1 VFTNSYEM
9 MFTLSFT
16 IARHLAAGHNYSSY
30 FLLFG
35 NFPTGYVRLKFMQT
49 RRKQFARDLYL
60 VAITAALAAA
70 ALSPVIYALAFQPPR
85 PVLTVSRIALD
96 EPAETP
102 MPFRIGET
110 LNYDVAWSAF
120 SSAATIQL
128 CVPEH
133 RQILG
138 SRTWH
143 FRASAHTLSPLR
155 SFLTVDDQLDSYT
168 DAATFESR
176 QYEMYLHEMGKKDDQ
191 ILHFSIAGQVQI
203 NGAPTVVVSPGTL
216 DPLGALYR
224 LRQVNWQR
232 TSEFRAPVFDGDDLV
247 EMRAHREVA
256 NEIVAVNAGNFSA
269 TRIAVHGYQKGEE
282 IKQEGLSIYF
292 ANDAA
297 RTPILLEAE
306 IPLGSV
312 RIELSSASH

>member
-1 VFTNSYEM
+1 MNGKRRHY
-9 MFTLSFT
+9 
-16 IARHLAAGHNYSSY
+16 ARNFLLTAIVPMVAGAFSLQTYALCSRLLHSEIAAG
-30 FLLFG
+30 
-35 NFPTGYVRLKFMQT
+35 K
-49 RRKQFARDLYL
+49 
-60 VAITAALAAA
+60 IAANN
-70 ALSPVIYALAFQPPR
+70 S
-85 PVLTVSRIALD
+85 TV
-96 EPAETP
+96 ETP
-102 MPFRIGET
+102 VPFRVGET
-110 LNYDVAWSAF
+110 LNYDVSWSAF

-247 EMRAHREVA
+247 EMRAPREV
-256 NEIVAVNAGNFSA
+256 
-269 TRIAVHGYQKGEE
+269 
-282 IKQEGLSIYF
+282 
-292 ANDAA
+292 
-297 RTPILLEAE
+297 
-306 IPLGSV
+306 
-312 RIELSSASH
+312 